1 MSGIDVNALLRD
13 GRAAHEA
20 LMLDTVRLVRP
31 GTDVYNPATGATTQ
45 PDARTLYSGPA
56 RVKPNIAHVLD
67 VEAGQRQV
75 VLRRYQV
82 ALPWSAM
89 PLAVD
94 RIVPGDQ
101 VLVDSSPDPRLAGM
115 TLWVT
120 SVGESATATAWRLET
135 EDRS

>member
-1 MSGIDVNALLRD
+1 MPLDTLLAA

-31 GTDVYNPATGATTQ
+31 CADVYDPATGATTR
-45 PDARTLYSGPA
+45 PDARTLYQGPA
-56 RVKPNIAHVLD
+56 RVKPNVVQD
-67 VEAGQRQV
+67 QGVQAGQRQV

-82 ALPWSAM
+82 SLPWSAL
-89 PLAVD
+89 PLAAARV
-94 RIVPGDQ
+94 VAGDQ
-101 VLVDSSPDPRLAGM
+101 VVVDASPDPRLAGM

>member
-1 MSGIDVNALLRD
+1 VSGIDVSALLRD

-20 LMLDTVRLVRP
+20 LMVDTVRLVRP
-31 GTDVYNPATGATTQ
+31 GADVYDPATGATGQ
-45 PDARTLYSGPA
+45 PDARTLYQGPG
-56 RVKPNIAHVLD
+56 RVKPAIAHVLG

-94 RIVPGDQ
+94 RVVPGDQ
-101 VLVDSSPDPRLAGM
+101 VVVAASPDPRLAGM

-120 SVGESATATAWRLET
+120 SVGESATATAWRLEA

>member
-1 MSGIDVNALLRD
+1 MAIFPLLAA

-31 GTDVYNPATGATTQ
+31 GQDVYDPATGATGQ
-45 PDARTLYSGPA
+45 PDARVLYSGPA
-56 RVKPNIAHVLD
+56 RVKPIVAQD
-67 VEAGQRQV
+67 QGIEAGQRQV

-94 RIVPGDQ
+94 RVVAGDQ
-101 VLVDSSPDPRLAGM
+101 VLVDVSPDPRLVGM

-120 SVGESATATAWRLET
+120 SVSESATATAWRLET

>member
-1 MSGIDVNALLRD
+1 MIDPGPALAA
-13 GRAAHEA
+13 GRVAHEA

-31 GTDVYNPATGATTQ
+31 GKDVYDPATGATGQ
-45 PDARTLYSGPA
+45 PDARVLYQGPA
-56 RVKPNIAHVLD
+56 RVKPNVVQERD
-67 VEAGQRQV
+67 VQAGQREV

-94 RIVPGDQ
+94 RVVAGDQ
-101 VLVDSSPDPRLAGM
+101 LIVDASPDLRLAGM

-120 SVGESATATAWRLET
+120 SVGESSTATAWHLGV

>member
-1 MSGIDVNALLRD
+1 MPLDTLLAA

-20 LMLDTVRLVRP
+20 LMVDTVRLVRP
-31 GTDVYNPATGATTQ
+31 GTDVYDPATGVTTQ
-45 PDARTLYSGPA
+45 PDARTLYSGPG
-56 RVKPNIAHVLD
+56 RVKPVVAEHLAAEV
-67 VEAGQRQV
+67 GQRQV

-89 PLAVD
+89 PLAAD
-94 RIVPGDQ
+94 RVVPGDQ
-101 VLVDSSPDPRLAGM
+101 VVVDASPDPRLAGM